1 MFSALSGKKAIADD
15 FENRTRCTI
24 YQNRNGWQEF
34 QRIKGC
40 NCLLKITGERKTAN
54 CGIKKRKKKKFTNT
68 NFKKLSIEWFV
79 KNTFKTFSFLKCIDH
94 RVD

>member
-24 YQNRNGWQEF
+24 YQNRHGWQGF

-40 NCLLKITGERKTAN
+40 DCLFKNRRRKEDRILQNLK
-54 CGIKKRKKKKFTNT
+54 KKRKKCNHAT
-68 NFKKLSIEWFV
+68 
-79 KNTFKTFSFLKCIDH
+79 LKSYQ
-94 RVD
+94 